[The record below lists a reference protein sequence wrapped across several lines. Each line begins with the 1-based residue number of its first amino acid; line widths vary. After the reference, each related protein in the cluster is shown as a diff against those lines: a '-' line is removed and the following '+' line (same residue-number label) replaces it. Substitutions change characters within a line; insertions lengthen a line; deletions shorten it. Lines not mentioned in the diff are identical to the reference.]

1 MLGLDRPDH
10 QEISIILTR
19 AEILRAFNGS
29 LQLARGNATGLR
41 AFDTSME
48 GFWRSFLVV
57 FLVAPLYLVAEH
69 AELSLTRDF
78 GAEPVEPDL
87 SFYLARLTTLGLI
100 WIAYPVVM
108 VFLARLLKLGHR
120 YAAYI
125 VVYNWTS
132 LLTILVMMP
141 PVLLYA
147 IGLIPGALAVLLN
160 LAATL
165 WVLYYRFYVA
175 RTALETTVPT
185 AIGLVLVDVLLSLT
199 IDLASGRF

>member
-1 MLGLDRPDH
+1 MTPHAKGLL
-10 QEISIILTR
+10 LT
-19 AEILRAFNGS
+19 AIG
-29 LQLARGNATGLR
+29 
-41 AFDTSME
+41 
-48 GFWRSFLVV
+48 
-57 FLVAPLYLVAEH
+57 
-69 AELSLTRDF
+69 
-78 GAEPVEPDL
+78 GAAL
-87 SFYLARLTTLGLI
+87 SFDIPMIKLGGGDPWSAMLLRSGTAFVAALVIWQVAQRLTSRTIVLLPGRVGFVIAGLYGLTVVAFVLAVMNTGAANVAFI
-100 WIAYPVVM
+100 IAFTPAFTALISWL
-108 VFLARLLKLGHR
+108 FLRERPSVAT
-120 YAAYI
+120 I
-125 VVYNWTS
+125 
-132 LLTILVMMP
+132 LTILVMMP